1 MIPAFALSTD
11 QGISRQPHIV
21 EKHFVEVLTTG
32 KVANWSDGDAGQAQV
47 DDELRHALMAGRL
60 LFAGT
65 HQGNHVL
72 RMVGVSGPDL
82 LAIE

>member
-1 MIPAFALSTD
+1 MLA
-11 QGISRQPHIV
+11 
-21 EKHFVEVLTTG
+21 TG
-32 KVANWSDGDAGQAQV
+32 QVADGPDGDAGQAQV
-47 DDELRHALMAGRL
+47 DDELRHALMPGLR
-60 LFAGT
+60 FFTGT